1 MPPRDLQRL
10 LAELL
15 DGIDTAV
22 VGVASGHLSADGF
35 QAEMVR
41 RLFEG
46 QLAAYLVGS
55 QGDTLSPQAERLI
68 KDAVK
73 AQLPYLDRFADEIAA
88 NGWREALAARAQLYA
103 GSIKPTFWRAR
114 AFGLPLPYWPGD
126 GSTPCLGNC
135 RCSLR
140 IDWLDEENLDADVY
154 WHLGAEHHC
163 GVCPQRAQDSPYRF
177 RGGELQ

>member
-22 VGVASGHLSADGF
+22 AGVTSGHLSADGF

-114 AFGLPLPYWPGD
+114 AFGLPLPYWPAQD
-126 GSTPCLGNC
+126 TACMGNC
-135 RCSLR
+135 RCEWR
-140 IDWLDEENLDADVY
+140 IDWLDQENLDADCTWVRG
-154 WHLGAEHHC
+154 HGDSC
-163 GVCPQRAQDSPYRF
+163 STCIDRAAQPTIRI
-177 RGGELQ
+177 REGEIA